1 MFSSNSF
8 DFLDQCDYGKLKN
21 STAISRRIVGVFF
34 LDLGI

>member
-21 STAISRRIVGVFF
+21 STAISRRICRGFF